1 MSEEGFFAR
10 RVFFERKENGDA
22 VFRLSYPLRLAPLD
36 TSPFQKGRHVGG
48 GFATL
53 PLTIRGGM
61 WVEASHHFPLP

>member
-36 TSPFQKGRHVGG
+36 TSPHISVSLNFFGEK
-48 GFATL
+48 
-53 PLTIRGGM
+53 I
-61 WVEASHHFPLP
+61 